1 MKNYP
6 TGTRGGERKRR
17 GRGQTPTPTHLA
29 RSGQTLKGQGK
40 RKAEADGHG
49 KRPAEGGRTE
59 VPEPTYHSETY
70 AYLGTH
76 RTQPTWG
83 GKNA

>member
-1 MKNYP
+1 MSR
-6 TGTRGGERKRR
+6 GTQKEEGES
-17 GRGQTPTPTHLA
+17 TPTHMA

-59 VPEPTYHSETY
+59 APEPTYHSETY
-70 AYLGTH
+70 ACTGPNLPGEGRTH
-76 RTQPTWG
+76 EIGDRMG
-83 GKNA
+83 D

>member
-1 MKNYP
+1 MKDYL

-17 GRGQTPTPTHLA
+17 GKEQTPTPTHPERVNPERA
-29 RSGQTLKGQGK
+29 REKKSGGRRTRNKTSGW
-40 RKAEADGHG
+40 
-49 KRPAEGGRTE
+49 GGRTE
-59 VPEPTYHSETY
+59 APDPTYHSETY